1 MYLVFL
7 GRMNDDFN
15 SLRIGA
21 VPLLPLAGRSP
32 LDDLLVPN
40 LLPVLPDHD
49 ASLDAEVLG
58 DDGGGAVDGLVH
70 LNGVGLRLRLAFAR
84 QKVAP
89 LHDYLLYVHVR
100 VSIKERHNFVLCCS
114 GITVNLF
121 PQIFS
126 YVLTRLST
134 PL

>member
-15 SLRIGA
+15 SLWIGP
-21 VPLLPLAGRSP
+21 VPLLPLADRPP

-58 DDGGGAVDGLVH
+58 DDGRGRGIVDGLVH
-70 LNGVGLRLRLAFAR
+70 LNGVGLRLRLLAFAR
-84 QKVAP
+84 QKVAL
-89 LHDYLLYVHVR
+89 LHNYLL
-100 VSIKERHNFVLCCS
+100 
-114 GITVNLF
+114 
-121 PQIFS
+121 
-126 YVLTRLST
+126 
-134 PL
+134 